1 MAEPPVDHRETARA
15 ILRSDAPLREKE
27 GSFLGGIAYRTEAPT
42 ERQANW
48 LAVLVRRYGPKDGGA
63 HE

>member
-15 ILRSDAPLREKE
+15 ILRTDAPLREKE
-27 GSFLGGIAYRTEAPT
+27 GQFLGGLAYRAEPIS

-48 LAVLVRRYGPKDGGA
+48 LAVLVRRYGPTDGGA
-63 HE
+63 HD

>member
-1 MAEPPVDHRETARA
+1 M
-15 ILRSDAPLREKE
+15 RSDAPLREKE
-27 GSFLGGIAYRTEAPT
+27 GQFLGGLAYRAEPIS

-63 HE
+63 QE

>member
-1 MAEPPVDHRETARA
+1 MAEPPVDHRETART

-27 GSFLGGIAYRTEAPT
+27 GQFLGGVAYRAEPLS

-48 LAVLVRRYGPKDGGA
+48 LVVLVRRYGPTAGGA
-63 HE
+63 ND

>member
-1 MAEPPVDHRETARA
+1 MNDTADHRETARA

-27 GSFLGGIAYRTEAPT
+27 GQFLGGLAYRADPIT

-48 LAVLVRRYGPKDGGA
+48 LAVLVRRYVAGEAA
-63 HE
+63 HNE

>member
-1 MAEPPVDHRETARA
+1 MVEPPVDHRKTARA
-15 ILRSDAPLREKE
+15 ILLTDAPLREKE
-27 GSFLGGIAYRTEAPT
+27 GQFLGGLAYRAEPIS

>member
-1 MAEPPVDHRETARA
+1 MAEPYVDHRETARA
-15 ILRSDAPLREKE
+15 ILRSEAPLRETE
-27 GSFLGGIAYRTEAPT
+27 GQFLGGLAYRVEAPS

-48 LAVLVRRYGPKDGGA
+48 LAVLARRYGPKTGGA

>member
-15 ILRSDAPLREKE
+15 ILRTDAPLREKE
-27 GSFLGGIAYRTEAPT
+27 GQSLGGLAYRAEPIS

-48 LAVLVRRYGPKDGGA
+48 LAVLGRRYGPKDGGA

>member
-1 MAEPPVDHRETARA
+1 MAELPVDHREAARA

-27 GSFLGGIAYRTEAPT
+27 GQFLGGLAYRAEPIS
-42 ERQANW
+42 ERQASW